1 MLFTVHKLYQFKI
14 QYKLGNVKQQNDLTA
29 LKCTLSTT
37 IERSATNFQ
46 KQTGVFVL

>member
-1 MLFTVHKLYQFKI
+1 MLFTVHELYQFKK
-14 QYKLGNVKQQNDLTA
+14 YKLGNVKQQNDLTA
-29 LKCTLSTT
+29 FKCTLSTT